1 LFGIWFLA
9 LVIFV
14 WSLIFGSCDFCRD
27 FFTWLNSRIIVQV
40 IALKIIA
47 MKPLKFFL
55 LATLITIGATASAQQ
70 RLVNNNVRELRQ
82 RLNALQLTQEQKIK
96 LTNLIKKERMQFYMN
111 QKELNDILTDKQ
123 KEQLLAWKNKRFG
136 VKSDSTSVVDK

>member
-1 LFGIWFLA
+1 
-9 LVIFV
+9 
-14 WSLIFGSCDFCRD
+14 LIFGSCDFCRD

>member
-1 LFGIWFLA
+1 
-9 LVIFV
+9 
-14 WSLIFGSCDFCRD
+14 
-27 FFTWLNSRIIVQV
+27 
-40 IALKIIA
+40 
-47 MKPLKFFL
+47 MKPLKFLL
-55 LATLITIGATASAQQ
+55 LAILITIGATASAQQ

-82 RLNALQLTQEQKIK
+82 RLDALQLTQAQKIK

-136 VKSDSTSVVDK
+136 VKNDSTATATVDK

>member
-1 LFGIWFLA
+1 
-9 LVIFV
+9 
-14 WSLIFGSCDFCRD
+14 
-27 FFTWLNSRIIVQV
+27 
-40 IALKIIA
+40 
-47 MKPLKFFL
+47 MKPLKFLL